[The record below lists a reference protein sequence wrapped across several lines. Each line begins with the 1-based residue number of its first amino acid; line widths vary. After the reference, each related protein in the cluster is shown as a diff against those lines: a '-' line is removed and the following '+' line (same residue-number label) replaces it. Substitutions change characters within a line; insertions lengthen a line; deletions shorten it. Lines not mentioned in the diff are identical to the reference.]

1 MLPRV
6 HFGRRPPPPAPPPR
20 GGPAPSAPTTQI
32 DGARRDQDG
41 AVPSGPDFRG
51 PIESVLRHPLLAV
64 LPVVLLVAAA
74 VAVGLLREPLYSAE
88 ARISVG
94 RTDVPAYTLQEV
106 VLGNAT
112 LAASY
117 ARAFEAPQVI
127 AAGARAAGISE
138 DEARERV
145 FGSQVPQ
152 STLIRI
158 DAEGESVREAR
169 DLANG
174 VAEGLIDYVRVLN
187 VRQQDSRLI
196 ERYRRAQRRT
206 DRARRRYQAA
216 LRDGSERSRAAEQA
230 RLDLLT
236 AQLRSQTLSTRVV
249 QTGATPAQNA
259 LQLVVP
265 AASASS
271 DRDSV
276 LGRLVLIA
284 LAAGVLLGIA
294 LALLRANAGLLR
306 ARRERPAGRRG

>member
-1 MLPRV
+1 M
-6 HFGRRPPPPAPPPR
+6 
-20 GGPAPSAPTTQI
+20 
-32 DGARRDQDG
+32 
-41 AVPSGPDFRG
+41 
-51 PIESVLRHPLLAV
+51 LAV

-74 VAVGLLREPLYSAE
+74 VAVGLLRDPVYSSE
-88 ARISVG
+88 ARINVG

-138 DEARERV
+138 EDARGRV
-145 FGSQVPQ
+145 LGSQVPR

-158 DAEGESVREAR
+158 DAIGDSAEEAR
-169 DLANG
+169 ELANG

-187 VRQQDSRLI
+187 VRQQETRLI
-196 ERYRRAQRRT
+196 ERYRQAQRRT

-216 LRDGSERSRAAEQA
+216 RRDAPDSSRAVEQA

-265 AASASS
+265 AADAAS
-271 DRDSV
+271 DRNSV

-294 LALLRANAGLLR
+294 LALLRANAALLR
-306 ARRERPAGRRG
+306 ARRERPAGHGG